1 MKTQIKKSIILLL
14 AVLFANCSKD
24 DDTHIDEGVTLFETT
39 EEWNCNLSETCEDIY
54 QFKFKKGSRISIS
67 IENVTGKS
75 VVSLDLSA
83 NFGEFGGPNL
93 LTQGKLTYYGCT
105 TQDESVAIVNIYIS
119 ETGTYNLAIARDWGL
134 SAGFGGTYR
143 LTIISDTAFTEGET
157 PVNDI
162 EATNYE
168 RECI

>member
-1 MKTQIKKSIILLL
+1 MRTQIKNTVIILL

-24 DDTHIDEGVTLFETT
+24 DDTPIDKGLTLFETT

-54 QFKFKKGSRISIS
+54 QFEFKEGTRISIS
-67 IENVTGKS
+67 IENITGKS

-83 NFGEFGGPNL
+83 DFGEFGGPNL
-93 LTQGKLTYYGCT
+93 LTEGKLTYYGCT
-105 TQDESVAIVNIYIS
+105 TQDESVSVTNVNIS
-119 ETGTYNLAIARDWGL
+119 ETGIYNLAVARDWSL
-134 SAGFGGTYR
+134 SAGFDGAYK
-143 LTIISDTAFTEGET
+143 LTIISDTTFTEGET
-157 PVNDI
+157 PTNDT